1 MFGIGA
7 PELIVILIVA
17 LIVFGPKKI
26 PEIANALGK
35 SINEFKKGTRE
46 VEASIR
52 RELEAGHHEA
62 AKSDKET
69 ADKV

>member
-7 PELIVILIVA
+7 PEVIVIIVLA
-17 LIVFGPKKI
+17 LVVFGPKKI

-46 VEASIR
+46 VETSFR
-52 RELEAGHHEA
+52 REIEAGSEPTKPVE
-62 AKSDKET
+62 KS
-69 ADKV
+69 

>member
-7 PELIVILIVA
+7 PELIVSLIVA

-52 RELEAGHHEA
+52 RELEAGP
-62 AKSDKET
+62 AKGESEKET
-69 ADKV
+69 ADKA

>member
-52 RELEAGHHEA
+52 RELEAGHEQPVRVE
-62 AKSDKET
+62 KET
-69 ADKV
+69 VDKV

>member
-7 PELIVILIVA
+7 PEIIVIIVLA

-46 VEASIR
+46 VEASFR
-52 RELEAGHHEA
+52 REIEAGSEP
-62 AKSDKET
+62 AKP
-69 ADKV
+69 ADKS